1 VAERRFTG
9 GCLCGAIRFEAVGEP
24 LFTGHC
30 HCADCRKASGGG
42 FIPFMGFA
50 ASQVRFEGEPRQYRC
65 PSLRGISVRNF
76 CPTCGGL
83 VFGGDVGVDEQHTV
97 YAGALDDPS
106 LFEPKIAIFER
117 DRPCWVA
124 LPAGVTT
131 FETMPG

>member
-1 VAERRFTG
+1 MIIYSVTIAIQAGIETEWVEWMNKVHVPDVLQTG
-9 GCLCGAIRFEAVGEP
+9 CFEECKFYRVLGSTDDE
-24 LFTGHC
+24 LTYLL
-30 HCADCRKASGGG
+30 
-42 FIPFMGFA
+42 
-50 ASQVRFEGEPRQYRC
+50 QYRC
-65 PSLRGISVRNF
+65 PSLRGVSVRNF

-83 VFGGDVGVDEQHTV
+83 VFGGDVGVDDQHTV

-124 LPAGVTT
+124 LPPGVTT